1 MCGRF
6 ALTATPEEVAA
17 LFGYLD
23 VELFPPRYNI
33 APTQPIAIVRLDHDQ
48 PKFAL
53 VRWGLLP
60 SWVKDPKAFKLP
72 INARVESA
80 VDKPSFRAA
89 FRYRRCLVPASG
101 FYEWRRGP
109 DNQKQPYWIR
119 PRQGGVIAFAGLWE
133 TWSDRDGGEIDT
145 GVILTTAS
153 NAMLAPIHDRMPAVI
168 PVAGFDRWLKAT
180 ENPPESVADLLAP
193 APDGLFE
200 AIPVSSRVNAARN
213 DDPDLQAPLA
223 ATGT

>member
-23 VELFPPRYNI
+23 IELFPPRYNI
-33 APTQPIAIVRLDHDQ
+33 APTQPIAIVRLDHDR

-53 VRWGLLP
+53 VRWGLVPLWSRP
-60 SWVKDPKAFKLP
+60 DSLRPLVNL
-72 INARVESA
+72 RSETLGGS
-80 VDKPSFRAA
+80 RAW
-89 FRYRRCLVPASG
+89 RRLLCRKRCLVPADG
-101 FYEWRRGP
+101 FYEW
-109 DNQKQPYWIR
+109 QKQPYWIR

-213 DDPDLQAPLA
+213 DGPDLQVPLA